1 MDGGWCSGMM
11 SAFAP
16 PARKRRRHNRWLVL
30 IAFYKGLQALLF
42 IAIGVGALHML
53 HRDIADDLALLADH
67 LNFNPESRF
76 VDFVLDKASLINDP
90 LLKRIGAAAFSYAGL
105 SMAEGIGL
113 YLEKMWGE
121 YLTLAITISFLP
133 WEIFEIFHKIT
144 WFRSSLL
151 AINILVL
158 FYLAKVVIEQA
169 RERRSTQQ
177 EAERADGFTVSSPYT
192 KPEKSASAAPPVGT
206 KRVNQHNL

>member
-1 MDGGWCSGMM
+1 MGDGVRSMM

-16 PARKRRRHNRWLVL
+16 AAAKTRRQHNRWLVL
-30 IAFYKGLQALLF
+30 IAIYKGLQALLF
-42 IAIGVGALHML
+42 VAIGVGALHML
-53 HRDIADDLALLADH
+53 HRDLADDLATLADH

-76 VDFVLDKASLINDP
+76 VNFVLDKASLIDDP
-90 LLKRIGAAAFSYAGL
+90 LLKRIGAAALSYAGL
-105 SMAEGIGL
+105 SLAEGIGL

-133 WEIFEIFHKIT
+133 WEVFEIFHRIT

-169 RERRSTQQ
+169 RERRATK
-177 EAERADGFTVSSPYT
+177 RASKRVDGFTVSSPYP
-192 KPEKSASAAPPVGT
+192 KPENSASVTPPMGT
-206 KRVNQHNL
+206 KRVNQHNP

>member
-1 MDGGWCSGMM
+1 MGVGVRGMM
-11 SAFAP
+11 TASARA
-16 PARKRRRHNRWLVL
+16 AKRRRHNRWLLL
-30 IAFYKGLQALLF
+30 IAIYKGLQALLF
-42 IAIGVGALHML
+42 VALGVGALHML
-53 HRDIADDLALLADH
+53 HRDIGDDLALLADH

-76 VDFVLDKASLINDP
+76 VNFVLDKASLIDDP
-90 LLKRIGAAAFSYAGL
+90 LLKRIGAAAFCYAGVSL
-105 SMAEGIGL
+105 AEGIGL

-133 WEIFEIFHKIT
+133 WEIFEIFHRIT

-169 RERRSTQQ
+169 RERRGMAR
-177 EAERADGFTVSSPYT
+177 EAARPDNFTVSSPYS
-192 KPEKSASAAPPVGT
+192 KQENSASAAPPIGT

>member
-1 MDGGWCSGMM
+1 MM
-11 SAFAP
+11 TASARA
-16 PARKRRRHNRWLVL
+16 AKRRRHNRWLLL
-30 IAFYKGLQALLF
+30 IAIYKGLQALLF
-42 IAIGVGALHML
+42 VALGVGALHML
-53 HRDIADDLALLADH
+53 HRDIGDDLALLADH

-76 VDFVLDKASLINDP
+76 VNFVLDKASLINDP
-90 LLKRIGAAAFSYAGL
+90 LLKRIGAAAFCYAGVSL
-105 SMAEGIGL
+105 AEGIGL

-133 WEIFEIFHKIT
+133 WEIFEIFHRIT
-144 WFRSSLL
+144 WFRFSLL

-169 RERRSTQQ
+169 RERRGRMREGSQP
-177 EAERADGFTVSSPYT
+177 DNFTVSSPYS
-192 KPEKSASAAPPVGT
+192 KPENSASAAPPIGT

>member
-1 MDGGWCSGMM
+1 MM

-16 PARKRRRHNRWLVL
+16 PARMRGHNGWLLL
-30 IAFYKGLQALLF
+30 IAIYKGLQAMLF
-42 IAIGVGALHML
+42 VAIGLGALHML
-53 HRDIADDLALLADH
+53 HRDIADDFALLADH

-76 VDFVLDKASLINDP
+76 INFVLDEASLINDP
-90 LLKRIGAAAFSYAGL
+90 LLKRIGAAALSYAAL
-105 SMAEGIGL
+105 SLAEGIGL
-113 YLEKMWGE
+113 YLEKAWGE

-133 WEIFEIFHKIT
+133 WEIFEIFHRIT
-144 WFRSSLL
+144 WFRFSLL

-169 RERRSTQQ
+169 RERRARKRNGTHS
-177 EAERADGFTVSSPYT
+177 DDFSVSSPYS
-192 KPEKSASAAPPVGT
+192 KSENSASAAPPMRT